1 MAGPDT
7 TRWSAGLALAVA
19 FALVAGC
26 AGVPAAKNEAPK
38 GDPIALGVVAEIALQ
53 KGDCKTASET
63 YVRAAQVS
71 TDPALARHAYEVAN
85 KCAHLPAAWQA
96 VSRWHALAPN
106 SGEADARYAYV
117 AVQLYR
123 LPEAREAVN
132 QFSHAPPPPPPPT
145 KAVPGITG
153 KGAVPSAGG
162 NSGEAPSVEVPGA
175 TARPGGKDEDRP
187 LLLSLTALTALLLEK
202 SDASTVLL
210 AMSGT
215 LESTKSP
222 EATALLSEL
231 ALGAYDA
238 QRAERYAQEA
248 LQHNPKDPAAL
259 LVLARSYVVRGDAAK
274 AIATA
279 REAVRNNPEQS
290 PYDLVDVL
298 IALDR
303 MEDAHQ
309 ELERLRAQQPA
320 GEIDRRLALLAYD
333 AGDMKEARQRF
344 AELAS
349 SGEGNEAALLYLADI
364 AARDGDPDAAIAGY
378 RRLYDSSVA
387 LSARSR
393 AASLLFARSDR
404 KEALTLLD
412 DYVTEHPDT
421 EVDLTVAKAHL
432 LADHGEADAAIE
444 LLGTALDR
452 HPRHPS
458 IEYERAV
465 ILEQAGRVRE
475 SVDALGHLLTERTDD
490 PVLLNALGYTL
501 ADHNLELS
509 HAESLVRRALGIMPD
524 NPMTIDS
531 LGWVRFKQGDS
542 KGALTLLE
550 RAYNISHDS
559 EIAAHWG
566 EALWVSGDHS
576 QARKVWA
583 AALAREPDS
592 RALKATLARFL
603 PDAKK

>member
-1 MAGPDT
+1 MNGPDT
-7 TRWSAGLALAVA
+7 ARWPAGLALAIA
-19 FALVAGC
+19 FALMAGC
-26 AGVPAAKNEAPK
+26 AGVPAAKEEAPK

-71 TDPALARHAYEVAN
+71 ADPALARHAYEVAN

-153 KGAVPSAGG
+153 KDAGPAAGG
-162 NSGEAPSVEVPGA
+162 NSGEAPSVDVPSA
-175 TARPGGKDEDRP
+175 TARPGGKAEDRP

-202 SDASTVLL
+202 SDASTVLS
-210 AMSGT
+210 AMSST

-279 REAVRNNPEQS
+279 REAVRDNPEQS

-309 ELERLRAQQPA
+309 ELERLRSQQPA

-349 SGEGNEAALLYLADI
+349 SGEGNEAALLYLAD
-364 AARDGDPDAAIAGY
+364 
-378 RRLYDSSVA
+378 
-387 LSARSR
+387 
-393 AASLLFARSDR
+393 
-404 KEALTLLD
+404 
-412 DYVTEHPDT
+412 
-421 EVDLTVAKAHL
+421 
-432 LADHGEADAAIE
+432 
-444 LLGTALDR
+444 
-452 HPRHPS
+452 
-458 IEYERAV
+458 
-465 ILEQAGRVRE
+465 
-475 SVDALGHLLTERTDD
+475 
-490 PVLLNALGYTL
+490 
-501 ADHNLELS
+501 
-509 HAESLVRRALGIMPD
+509 
-524 NPMTIDS
+524 
-531 LGWVRFKQGDS
+531 
-542 KGALTLLE
+542 
-550 RAYNISHDS
+550 
-559 EIAAHWG
+559 
-566 EALWVSGDHS
+566 
-576 QARKVWA
+576 
-583 AALAREPDS
+583 
-592 RALKATLARFL
+592 
-603 PDAKK
+603 